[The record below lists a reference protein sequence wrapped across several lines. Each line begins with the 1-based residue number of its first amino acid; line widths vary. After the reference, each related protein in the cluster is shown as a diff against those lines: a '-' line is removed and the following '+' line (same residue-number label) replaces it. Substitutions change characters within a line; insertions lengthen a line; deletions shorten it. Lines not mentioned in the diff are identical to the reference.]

1 MRTTDTIAAIATAL
15 TPSGIGIVRISG
27 ENAIEIADK
36 IYKGKKS
43 LSEVDSHTIN
53 YGFIVDPATGEKV
66 DQVLVMVMKAPRT
79 YTGEETVE
87 IDCHGGVLV
96 LNKILKMV
104 IDAGANLA
112 EPGEFTKRAFLNGKI
127 DLTQAEAV
135 ADIIDAENNNALRCS
150 VKQLRG
156 SVRNEIKDIRA
167 KLLLE
172 IAFIEAALDDPE
184 HYSLDEHTPELMSVL
199 SDAMARV
206 KKLLDTADSGIVL
219 KQGINTVIIGKPN
232 AGKSSIYNLLSK
244 SDKAIVTDIAG
255 TTRDTLTEHI
265 NLDGVKLNIT
275 DTAGLRDTG
284 DVVEKIGVERAK
296 AAALDA
302 DLILCVLDS
311 SSKLTDEDIGAFETT
326 IGRNAIIL
334 LNKTDIDSDE
344 KISVEDIAH
353 LSDKKVIEFSAVSGS
368 GLEELEKEIK
378 KMFFKGEI
386 NINDEIYITSMR
398 QKAALAA
405 AFSSL
410 ELAKESAGAGMP
422 EDIISVDLTN
432 AFEELG
438 RITGDTVSEEII
450 NEIFAKFC
458 MGK

>member
-15 TPSGIGIVRISG
+15 SPGGIGIVRISG
-27 ENAIEIADK
+27 ENAIETADK
-36 IYKGKKS
+36 IYKGKRA

-53 YGFIVDPATGEKV
+53 YGYIVDPLTGERV
-66 DQVLVMVMKAPRT
+66 DQVLVMLMKAPRT
-79 YTGEETVE
+79 YTGEDTVE
-87 IDCHGGVLV
+87 IDCHGGILV
-96 LNKILKMV
+96 LNRILSLV

-127 DLTQAEAV
+127 DLTQAEAI
-135 ADIIDAENNNALRCS
+135 ADIIDAESNNALRCS

-156 SVRNEIKDIRA
+156 SVRDEIKEIRA
-167 KLLLE
+167 GLLLE
-172 IAFIEAALDDPE
+172 VAFIEAALDDPE
-184 HYSLDEHTPELMSVL
+184 HYSLDEHTPELQAQL
-199 SDAMARV
+199 NEAMDRV

-219 KQGINTVIIGKPN
+219 KQGINTVIIGRPN
-232 AGKSSIYNLLSK
+232 AGKSSIYNLLAR

-265 NLDGVKLNIT
+265 SLGGINLNIT
-275 DTAGLRDTG
+275 DTAGLRETG
-284 DVVEKIGVERAK
+284 DTVERIGVERAR
-296 AAALDA
+296 AAADDA

-311 SSKLTDEDIGAFETT
+311 SSKLSDDDMAAIETT
-326 IGRNAIIL
+326 INRRAIVI
-334 LNKTDIDSDE
+334 LNKSDIDAVDRLSAGN
-344 KISVEDIAH
+344 IRH
-353 LSDKKVIEFSAVSGS
+353 LTDKKIIEFSALRGT

-378 KMFFKGEI
+378 EMFFNGEI
-386 NINDEIYITSMR
+386 DINDEIYITSMR
-398 QKAALAA
+398 QKTALTA

-410 ELAKESAGAGMP
+410 QLAMESSRAGMP
-422 EDIISVDLTN
+422 EDIIAVDLTN

-438 RITGDTVSEEII
+438 KITGETVGEDII